1 MTNINYFLQE
11 GPFKNNSLSP
21 DEWCNL
27 IDTVITDGK
36 ENAYDANNAYIDQDA
51 YIDQLELYYKTCS
64 VKTLT
69 QVLQY
74 YGIYKSKMLKDE
86 MIQVLVFYETDI
98 QNELKVQRRL
108 RLWRNIKE
116 LKADQYFGKYIMFE
130 H

>member
-11 GPFKNNSLSP
+11 GPFKNNGLSP

-36 ENAYDANNAYIDQDA
+36 ENSYYEPNAYME
-51 YIDQLELYYKTCS
+51 QLELYYKTYS
-64 VKTLT
+64 VKALT

-74 YGIYKSKMLKDE
+74 YGIYKSKMVKDE
-86 MIQVLVFYETDI
+86 MVQVLVFYETDI
-98 QNELKVQRRL
+98 HNELHVQRRL

-116 LKADQYFGKYIMFE
+116 LKTEPYFSKYIMFE
-130 H
+130 PY

>member
-1 MTNINYFLQE
+1 MTNINYFLHE

-21 DEWCNL
+21 EEWNNL
-27 IDTVITDGK
+27 IDTVITDNN
-36 ENAYDANNAYIDQDA
+36 EPNAYM
-51 YIDQLELYYKTCS
+51 DQLELYYKTCS

-74 YGIYKSKMLKDE
+74 YGIYKSKMVKDE
-86 MIQVLVFYETDI
+86 MLQVLVFYETDI
-98 QNELKVQRRL
+98 QNEIQVQRRL

-116 LKADQYFGKYIMFE
+116 LKADPYFSKYIIFE

>member
-11 GPFKNNSLSP
+11 GPFKNNGLSP

-27 IDTVITDGK
+27 IDTVIDEKDNGQ
-36 ENAYDANNAYIDQDA
+36 NVYM
-51 YIDQLELYYKTCS
+51 DQLELYYKTCS

-74 YGIYKSKMLKDE
+74 YGIYKSKMIKDE

-98 QNELKVQRRL
+98 QNELQVQRRL

-116 LKADQYFGKYIMFE
+116 LKADPYFSKYIMFE
-130 H
+130 PY

>member
-1 MTNINYFLQE
+1 MANINYFLQE

-21 DEWCNL
+21 DEWYNL
-27 IDTVITDGK
+27 IDTVISDEK
-36 ENAYDANNAYIDQDA
+36 ENAYIDQDA

-74 YGIYKSKMLKDE
+74 YGIYKSKMVKDE

-98 QNELKVQRRL
+98 QNELQVQRRL

-116 LKADQYFGKYIMFE
+116 LKADPYFGKYIMFE

>member
-1 MTNINYFLQE
+1 MTNINYFLHE
-11 GPFKNNSLSP
+11 GPFKNNSLSTE
-21 DEWCNL
+21 EWNNL
-27 IDTVITDGK
+27 IDTVITDNN
-36 ENAYDANNAYIDQDA
+36 EPTAYM
-51 YIDQLELYYKTCS
+51 DQLELYYKTCS

-74 YGIYKSKMLKDE
+74 YGIYKSKMVKDE

-98 QNELKVQRRL
+98 QNERQVQRRL
-108 RLWRNIKE
+108 RLWKNIKE

>member
-21 DEWCNL
+21 DEWYNL
-27 IDTVITDGK
+27 IDTVISDEK
-36 ENAYDANNAYIDQDA
+36 ENAYIDQDA

-74 YGIYKSKMLKDE
+74 YGIYKSKMVKDE
-86 MIQVLVFYETDI
+86 MLQVLVFYETDI
-98 QNELKVQRRL
+98 QNERQVQRRL

-116 LKADQYFGKYIMFE
+116 LKADPYFSKYIMFE

>member
-1 MTNINYFLQE
+1 MANINYFLQE

-21 DEWCNL
+21 DEWYNL
-27 IDTVITDGK
+27 IDTVISDEK
-36 ENAYDANNAYIDQDA
+36 ENANDANNAYIDQDA

-74 YGIYKSKMLKDE
+74 YGIYKSKMVKDE

-98 QNELKVQRRL
+98 QNELQVQRRL

-116 LKADQYFGKYIMFE
+116 LKADPYFGKYIMFE

>member
-1 MTNINYFLQE
+1 MANINYFLQE

-21 DEWCNL
+21 DEWYNL
-27 IDTVITDGK
+27 IDTVISDEK
-36 ENAYDANNAYIDQDA
+36 ENAYIDQDA

-69 QVLQY
+69 QILQY
-74 YGIYKSKMLKDE
+74 YGIYKSKMVKDE

-98 QNELKVQRRL
+98 QNELQVQRRL

-116 LKADQYFGKYIMFE
+116 LKADPYFGKYIMFE

>member
-1 MTNINYFLQE
+1 MANINYFLQE
-11 GPFKNNSLSP
+11 GPFKNNSLSA
-21 DEWCNL
+21 DEWYNL
-27 IDTVITDGK
+27 IDTVISDGK
-36 ENAYDANNAYIDQDA
+36 ENAYIDHDS

-74 YGIYKSKMLKDE
+74 YGIYKSKMVKDE

-98 QNELKVQRRL
+98 QNELQVQRRL